1 VHCLTS
7 GLFRREFYNVLF
19 CCTWCGNTRIGVVT
33 QMIGATTQ
41 TQIGLTRIKE
51 KRNQQDCSLEIID

>member
-1 VHCLTS
+1 
-7 GLFRREFYNVLF
+7 VLF
-19 CCTWCGNTRIGVVT
+19 CCTWRGNIRIGVVT

-41 TQIGLTRIKE
+41 TQIGLKRIKE